1 MRCHSRRK
9 FPGGFP
15 QILVLPQ
22 IAHGRADRRRVA
34 KVLPIRGN
42 LLLPSSA
49 IQQHDGPAAVFELL
63 RPDFK
68 VSVLGDPL
76 SLAPERI
83 LVHGNHFLVGENVVN
98 RRAHAA
104 QIISRQQR
112 HFQHVRIVPVSRA
125 GVRLQPNLLVKNGE
139 HAIGAATAIRPL
151 LLSSPSI
158 LDIACSPP
166 QVSAY
171 FLAPQPGFGGA
182 PFADAEHNRTPR
194 GVERGANIGIRC
206 PRVLSSGVAPVVLQ
220 VVHAPGGVLDC
231 VLILVP
237 ESPRASR
244 ASFRACVRVD
254 PELQPQ
260 RMNVV
265 ADGLHSMRKALR
277 IGNDV
282 SARIPAHL
290 PAIVDVDVHVSGIFH
305 ARLYHRVGHSLDH
318 VFADVAGELVP
329 RVPSHWRRERQIGRW
344 RGTHLREHRG
354 SKHQHEQRYGKK
366 KMVRFHGHRF
376 TRSDRRLVPEGE
388 RLGAHAPD
396 CIYNAAGHRAHRGA
410 TFMRRLQLLFTV
422 ATLSWC
428 LAISTVRIWAQNPAA
443 VGTFEDHTDVGTV
456 LHPGSVNYDPTTK
469 TYTITGSGEN
479 MWSVADAFQFVWKK
493 MSGDVSLTADI
504 SFLTK
509 TGNEHK
515 KAVLMLRQSLDA
527 DSVYADVVLH
537 LSGLTSLQFRDE
549 KGAVTHEI
557 ESNISGPKRLRIVKR
572 GDYVYMG
579 LPTDGADLKPA
590 GGWLR
595 IPLGSTFYVG
605 LGVCSH
611 DKDVSEQALFS
622 KVELSQLSTPSGQPT
637 LYSVLEVVNADS
649 TAIRRV
655 HYLSEGRFE
664 APNWTHDGGAFL
676 FNRNGH
682 IERLTIGGD
691 NPTIIPTGFADRCNN
706 DHGIS
711 PDSTQL
717 AISDNSQG
725 DHESRV
731 YLVPIAGGTPHRI
744 TEKAPSYWHGW
755 SPDGKTLA
763 FVGQRN
769 GDFDIYSI
777 PAAGGE
783 ETRLTTAKGLDD
795 GPEYSPDGKY
805 IYFNSERTG
814 HMQIWRMKPD
824 GSEQEQVF
832 SDDLNNWFPHIS
844 PDGQW
849 MAFLTYDADVSGH
862 PENKNVMLRLMSLS
876 DKKITVLARL
886 FGGQGTINVPSWSPD
901 SKQLAFVSYML
912 IPPEDSARQ

>member
-1 MRCHSRRK
+1 MWK
-9 FPGGFP
+9 
-15 QILVLPQ
+15 
-22 IAHGRADRRRVA
+22 
-34 KVLPIRGN
+34 K
-42 LLLPSSA
+42 
-49 IQQHDGPAAVFELL
+49 
-63 RPDFK
+63 
-68 VSVLGDPL
+68 
-76 SLAPERI
+76 
-83 LVHGNHFLVGENVVN
+83 ENVSFACETFYQN
-98 RRAHAA
+98 WSKIDTR
-104 QIISRQQR
+104 SKK
-112 HFQHVRIVPVSRA
+112 A
-125 GVRLQPNLLVKNGE
+125 GLSPNTMRLQCGRLFHVILEVFMRQLQ
-139 HAIGAATAIRPL
+139 IFMITAIVSCYL
-151 LLSSPSI
+151 L
-158 LDIACSPP
+158 AFTGAM
-166 QVSAY
+166 QAQSAS
-171 FLAPQPGFGGA
+171 
-182 PFADAEHNRTPR
+182 
-194 GVERGANIGIRC
+194 V
-206 PRVLSSGVAPVVLQ
+206 
-220 VVHAPGGVLDC
+220 
-231 VLILVP
+231 
-237 ESPRASR
+237 
-244 ASFRACVRVD
+244 
-254 PELQPQ
+254 
-260 RMNVV
+260 
-265 ADGLHSMRKALR
+265 
-277 IGNDV
+277 
-282 SARIPAHL
+282 
-290 PAIVDVDVHVSGIFH
+290 GIFE
-305 ARLYHRVGHSLDH
+305 GHS
-318 VFADVAGELVP
+318 
-329 RVPSHWRRERQIGRW
+329 
-344 RGTHLREHRG
+344 
-354 SKHQHEQRYGKK
+354 
-366 KMVRFHGHRF
+366 
-376 TRSDRRLVPEGE
+376 
-388 RLGAHAPD
+388 
-396 CIYNAAGHRAHRGA
+396 
-410 TFMRRLQLLFTV
+410 
-422 ATLSWC
+422 
-428 LAISTVRIWAQNPAA
+428 
-443 VGTFEDHTDVGTV
+443 DVGTV
-456 LHPGSVNYDPTTK
+456 LHPGSIDYDK
-469 TYTITGSGEN
+469 SKQSYTITGSGEN

-769 GDFDIYSI
+769 GDFDIYTV
-777 PAAGGE
+777 PVAGGD

-795 GPEYSPDGKY
+795 GPEYSHDGQY

-814 HMQIWRMKPD
+814 HMQIWRMKAD

-832 SDDLNNWFPHIS
+832 SDGYNNWFPHIS
-844 PDGQW
+844 PDGKY
-849 MAFLTYDADVSGH
+849 MVFLTY
-862 PENKNVMLRLMSLS
+862 E
-876 DKKITVLARL
+876 
-886 FGGQGTINVPSWSPD
+886 
-901 SKQLAFVSYML
+901 
-912 IPPEDSARQ
+912 